1 MIENDAL
8 NTIDNAIRSH
18 GYFVYTISGG
28 SSPRFLYTI
37 GLHEKC
43 GVELLF
49 AGGAYFSAQLAKDV
63 VDSAAKFLMNNP
75 SASSFNV
82 ENICGIFELKKAD
95 ESWSKSLS
103 LGAIDYYKADK
114 ICLMQITPPKQ
125 LMTIDVP
132 NCNLPMDDISN
143 RVWSWFDRSYP
154 SGLPENCT
162 TVTNL
167 KALKGAAV
175 TEVMRWEADQ
185 WELFSGA
192 GPDVKKE
199 DTRVV
204 PLSTLVLYDPTLDPV
219 MKLKEGRGLWRNED
233 MIWSN
238 WN

>member
-1 MIENDAL
+1 MNENDAL
-8 NTIDNAIRSH
+8 NTIRNAIKSH
-18 GYFVYTISGG
+18 GHFVHTISGG

-37 GLHEKC
+37 GLHEKL

-49 AGGAYFSAQLAKDV
+49 AGGAYFSAQLAKEI
-63 VDSAAKFLMNNP
+63 VDCAAKYLMNNP
-75 SASSFNV
+75 SASTFNV
-82 ENICGIFELKKAD
+82 ENINGNFELKKAD
-95 ESWSKSLS
+95 ESWSNNLP

-132 NCNLPMDDISN
+132 NCDLSMNDINN
-143 RVWSWFDRSYP
+143 RVWSWFNRSYP
-154 SGLPENCT
+154 SGLPKSCSA
-162 TVTNL
+162 VTNL
-167 KALKGAAV
+167 DALKGAAV
-175 TEVMRWEADQ
+175 TEVMRWEVDQ

-199 DTRVV
+199 DARVV

-219 MKLKEGRGLWRNED
+219 MKLKEGKGLWRNED
-233 MIWSN
+233 MMWNN